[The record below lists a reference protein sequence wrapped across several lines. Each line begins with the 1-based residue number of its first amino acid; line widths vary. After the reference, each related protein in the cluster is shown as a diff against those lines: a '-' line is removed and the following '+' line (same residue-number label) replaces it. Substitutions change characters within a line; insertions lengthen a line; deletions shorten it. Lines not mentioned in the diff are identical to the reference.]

1 MRPPEFWNIRQGR
14 DSAPVIRT
22 LLSPLGALYTWGGRR
37 RRDRTTPLDPGVPV
51 ICVGN
56 ATLGGTGKTPITIYL
71 LKSLRRM
78 GVNAHGLSRGYGG
91 RLKGPVPVNPRHT
104 ADEVGDEPLLIARS
118 GPVWVAAARDEGAVA
133 AVSEGAD
140 ALIMDD
146 GHQNPVLEKALS
158 LLVVDAEVGFG
169 NGRVFPAGPLREPLA
184 DALSR
189 TDAVI
194 LMKPNPDYEISDHLA
209 EQLSDHIV
217 IPAFLAPKSAPPPS
231 KLYAFAGIGRPN
243 RFFDQLRR
251 MGADVVEEVP
261 FADHHPFA
269 NSEIESLFAHAS
281 EYGASLITTEKDHVR
296 LPPGYRRGVHA
307 FAVEVQFEDELTLRR
322 LLHPIIHR
330 AASHPGALR

>member
-1 MRPPEFWNIRQGR
+1 
-14 DSAPVIRT
+14 
-22 LLSPLGALYTWGGRR
+22 
-37 RRDRTTPLDPGVPV
+37 
-51 ICVGN
+51 
-56 ATLGGTGKTPITIYL
+56 
-71 LKSLRRM
+71 
-78 GVNAHGLSRGYGG
+78 
-91 RLKGPVPVNPRHT
+91 
-104 ADEVGDEPLLIARS
+104 
-118 GPVWVAAARDEGAVA
+118 
-133 AVSEGAD
+133 
-140 ALIMDD
+140 
-146 GHQNPVLEKALS
+146 
-158 LLVVDAEVGFG
+158 
-169 NGRVFPAGPLREPLA
+169 
-184 DALSR
+184 
-189 TDAVI
+189 
-194 LMKPNPDYEISDHLA
+194 LA

-217 IPAFLAPKSAPPPS
+217 IPAFLAPKSAPPPG

-243 RFFDQLRR
+243 KFFDQLRR